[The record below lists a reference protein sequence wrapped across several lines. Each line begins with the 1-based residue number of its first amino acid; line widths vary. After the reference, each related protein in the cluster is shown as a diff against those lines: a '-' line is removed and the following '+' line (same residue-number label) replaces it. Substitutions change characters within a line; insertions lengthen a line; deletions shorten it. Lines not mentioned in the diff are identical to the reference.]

1 MDRKTFEKLV
11 NEIRSASLDTL
22 VERNFGT
29 NGYAKGDNV
38 SAIHNFEEGGK
49 FLRDGGTPAEAA
61 WSYMVKHLI
70 ALRDRVNNNDF
81 EDLEEIKE
89 RCSDIINY
97 TCIIWCIANEKN
109 EKQNS
114 KIREELNRFEKLYGD
129 RINNVDGVIV

>member
-22 VERNFGT
+22 VERNFGA
-29 NGYAKGDNV
+29 NGYAKGGNV

-81 EDLEEIKE
+81 DDLEEIKE
-89 RCSDIINY
+89 RCRDIINY
-97 TCIIWCIANEKN
+97 TCIIWCIANERT
-109 EKQNS
+109 EKQKS
-114 KIREELNRFEKLYGD
+114 KVYEELKRFEKLYGD
-129 RINNVDGVIV
+129 NTNNIDGAIV